1 MMALLNDLIHISLLF
16 FFIAVDAVAIVH
28 ASFHVFS
35 IRHFSQG
42 HHHDFINSKIPSIST
57 PKKSMG

>member
-1 MMALLNDLIHISLLF
+1 MMALLNDLISLF

-42 HHHDFINSKIPSIST
+42 HHYDFINSKIPSIST
-57 PKKSMG
+57 PKPKKKSMG